1 MDLMPTDFLDRVR
14 TRSDGDGIIEISGGR
29 RETMNR
35 RVLERASQYWQRRA
49 ARIFTRTN
57 SARRKIGNVG
67 IETWHPA
74 EPLSLWSGELHDA
87 LR

>member
-1 MDLMPTDFLDRVR
+1 MATGSLK
-14 TRSDGDGIIEISGGR
+14 ISGGR

-35 RVLERASQYWQRRA
+35 RVLERDNAGSGGRPRM
-49 ARIFTRTN
+49 FTRTN

-74 EPLSLWSGELHDA
+74 EPLSLWSGELLDA